1 MKKSITFYLIFMW
14 IGFYSYSQVTELR
27 IGSNFV
33 NGLSQYTFSESN
45 DIMFRNETGGTFANR
60 NTGAVCSGAVYRTEL
75 NSVVFYLQSSA
86 ISEIAIHGASSGST
100 LRTLSSI
107 QTASSLNGTYT
118 PLTGYSTSS
127 TVDGTCGTINVS
139 GILIPENTY
148 ISFVFSGNIRLS
160 GFDITPVNLIST
172 PSEQAGNISFS
183 SVLSDSFVINW
194 ANGDGTNRAVFV
206 REDDQGSINDPEDG
220 ADYPANSNWNN
231 GTPSGTQLGTSGYY
245 CVYNGNGSSVSVTN
259 LNPFTTYWV
268 RIYEYNG
275 SEDTTLYLT
284 DTGVNNPNHQITLA
298 SPIPAGMSGLLNTGE
313 TLTGNYDYD
322 EFPGDEEGESLF
334 QWYVAD
340 NSSGLNQTAISGA
353 SALTY
358 VIQLADEGKYLR
370 FGVTPVDVNGLQ
382 GEASFSEWQLVNAR
396 PVASDVVVSGLLNV
410 TEVLAAA
417 YLFTDVDS
425 DDEGVSVYQ
434 WYRADDEEGTNSEAI
449 PGANGLAYSLGID
462 DLSKYI
468 RFGVTPFA
476 LSGSSPGEEATGEW
490 IGPVLSQDA
499 PAVTATGNL
508 SEDSLNTA
516 TVTLTL
522 VNDSFTTNS
531 LAIEN
536 FSLNNAPSGLTI
548 NQVVWINSTEAS
560 VGFLYNDEDFDT
572 DITNFSIAIDPVILV
587 SNTALLSND
596 LTINAVEEILTLSGE
611 LYFDEVC
618 TGQESETGEFIISGI
633 NLKSGNISI
642 ASLEGFTYSE
652 SIDGAYAA
660 TLDFVHAGGDLTAK
674 TVFVKFSPV
683 MVTDYSDSI
692 EISGGGAPVV
702 YQNTTASGVN
712 FPSSVTAPASS
723 AVNATQ
729 AFLGGNLTQTGC
741 NDIIERG
748 VFYSTVSG
756 FEDGDGI
763 KVSETAD
770 FFNAGAFNIN
780 VTGLATGTTYY
791 FKAFV
796 LGTDDVY
803 FYTAQASFTTLPI
816 AEPIAVDASDITV
829 NSFSANWEAVTGAVS
844 YQLDV
849 STFPDFGSYTVN
861 PNQTLLSNT
870 GVLGMPNWSETA
882 VTVSSGALSMIS
894 PASQLITAPFNLV
907 SYSGVELSFLIRTF
921 GGVTGN
927 SNQVVISIS
936 TDNGQNWAVLGTTT
950 AAGSSLNP
958 VTPYSLDAY
967 SGTQVRLRFETP
979 DATGARGIGLDNIT
993 VTGDQN
999 IFTSSFVENYE
1010 NVSVSGTSYDVTG
1023 LNPGTAYYYRV
1034 RSADATSVSVNSNVI
1049 TVLTATP
1056 SLWYADNDD
1065 DGFGDDDNT
1074 LLAVEQPVGYVA
1086 VGGDCNDDDD
1096 TIYPGAVEICYDG
1109 ILQNCNGDL
1118 NDGCPVV
1125 LARLRNDNCGATL
1138 TAINQT
1144 LRGDL
1149 VSPSVPVGV
1158 SRTGYRFRLTNTT
1171 TNAVREVERPNYV
1184 FQISTTDIAEYA
1196 TVYTVEVAVRLNEQW
1211 MPYGPACTVVT
1222 PGVPSTVIA
1231 ASSCGTTLAQLNNI
1245 IRAEV
1250 VPSAVN
1256 YEYEVSLIEGGVAV
1270 ETTTLVRPG
1279 ASFNL
1284 LQLTG
1289 ISIKYGAE
1297 YRIRVKVEVPTA
1309 TGLQWSTN
1317 YGAACSVF
1325 SPLAPESQI
1334 EGCGTE
1340 EGITPATLN
1349 TVVYATPVGGAT
1361 QYRFTLSDGM
1371 GYSQVYTSSTRT
1383 FRLSNF
1389 NALSPL
1395 TPGGIYSVSVE
1406 TLVYGS
1412 YYAGKDCNI
1421 LVPGGGTVIRPTEIT
1436 KEETVKTLPTEFKAI
1451 AYPNPFAV
1459 SFGLDVRTS
1468 GTEKISLAVYDMT
1481 GRLLESNEVAVTE
1494 LSNYQFGDR
1503 YPSGVY
1509 NVIVTQG
1516 EETRTVRVVK
1526 Q

>member
-1 MKKSITFYLIFMW
+1 MMKTKITFKALLLLLFFTTVGWGQTETLVEWTPATLPGGTNNFGSSPFGASTVHDNLTIGGLTRGSGIGTTGSGAANGWGGNDFRASGSSASTAIGDNEFVTFSITAASGYEVSIASIEQYNIRRSGTGPSTGQW
-14 IGFYSYSQVTELR
+14 QYQIGTGSFVN
-27 IGSNFV
+27 IGSAITWGGTTTNAG
-33 NGLSQYTFSESN
+33 NNQPAINLSAIPALQSIPEGTTVTFRVLLYGASN
-45 DIMFRNETGGTFANR
+45 TGGTWYLNGHANA
-60 NTGAVCSGAVYRTEL
+60 TYKTLKIIGAVTEIEEPSDDPTL
-75 NSVVFYLQSSA
+75 TTTVTSLPSFGDINVGSNSSSQSFM
-86 ISEIAIHGASSGST
+86 ISGSNLT
-100 LRTLSSI
+100 DDVLVSAPAGY
-107 QTASSLNGTYT
+107 QVSLDN
-118 PLTGYSTSS
+118 ST
-127 TVDGTCGTINVS
+127 
-139 GILIPENTY
+139 
-148 ISFVFSGNIRLS
+148 F
-160 GFDITPVNLIST
+160 
-172 PSEQAGNISFS
+172 
-183 SVLSDSFVINW
+183 
-194 ANGDGTNRAVFV
+194 
-206 REDDQGSINDPEDG
+206 EDDLFIDNQG
-220 ADYPANSNWNN
+220 
-231 GTPSGTQLGTSGYY
+231 GT
-245 CVYNGNGSSVSVTN
+245 
-259 LNPFTTYWV
+259 
-268 RIYEYNG
+268 
-275 SEDTTLYLT
+275 
-284 DTGVNNPNHQITLA
+284 
-298 SPIPAGMSGLLNTGE
+298 
-313 TLTGNYDYD
+313 
-322 EFPGDEEGESLF
+322 
-334 QWYVAD
+334 
-340 NSSGLNQTAISGA
+340 
-353 SALTY
+353 
-358 VIQLADEGKYLR
+358 
-370 FGVTPVDVNGLQ
+370 
-382 GEASFSEWQLVNAR
+382 
-396 PVASDVVVSGLLNV
+396 
-410 TEVLAAA
+410 
-417 YLFTDVDS
+417 
-425 DDEGVSVYQ
+425 
-434 WYRADDEEGTNSEAI
+434 
-449 PGANGLAYSLGID
+449 
-462 DLSKYI
+462 
-468 RFGVTPFA
+468 
-476 LSGSSPGEEATGEW
+476 
-490 IGPVLSQDA
+490 
-499 PAVTATGNL
+499 
-508 SEDSLNTA
+508 
-516 TVTLTL
+516 
-522 VNDSFTTNS
+522 
-531 LAIEN
+531 
-536 FSLNNAPSGLTI
+536 
-548 NQVVWINSTEAS
+548 
-560 VGFLYNDEDFDT
+560 
-572 DITNFSIAIDPVILV
+572 
-587 SNTALLSND
+587 
-596 LTINAVEEILTLSGE
+596 
-611 LYFDEVC
+611 
-618 TGQESETGEFIISGI
+618 
-633 NLKSGNISI
+633 
-642 ASLEGFTYSE
+642 
-652 SIDGAYAA
+652 
-660 TLDFVHAGGDLTAK
+660 
-674 TVFVKFSPV
+674 
-683 MVTDYSDSI
+683 
-692 EISGGGAPVV
+692 
-702 YQNTTASGVN
+702 
-712 FPSSVTAPASS
+712 
-723 AVNATQ
+723 
-729 AFLGGNLTQTGC
+729 LGGNVTVYVRFSPTAPGLNNGVVTLLT
-741 NDIIERG
+741 
-748 VFYSTVSG
+748 
-756 FEDGDGI
+756 DGDE
-763 KVSETAD
+763 KT
-770 FFNAGAFNIN
+770 
-780 VTGLATGTTYY
+780 
-791 FKAFV
+791 
-796 LGTDDVY
+796 
-803 FYTAQASFTTLPI
+803 
-816 AEPIAVDASDITV
+816 
-829 NSFSANWEAVTGAVS
+829 
-844 YQLDV
+844 
-849 STFPDFGSYTVN
+849 
-861 PNQTLLSNT
+861 
-870 GVLGMPNWSETA
+870 
-882 VTVSSGALSMIS
+882 
-894 PASQLITAPFNLV
+894 
-907 SYSGVELSFLIRTF
+907 
-921 GGVTGN
+921 
-927 SNQVVISIS
+927 
-936 TDNGQNWAVLGTTT
+936 
-950 AAGSSLNP
+950 
-958 VTPYSLDAY
+958 
-967 SGTQVRLRFETP
+967 
-979 DATGARGIGLDNIT
+979 
-993 VTGDQN
+993 
-999 IFTSSFVENYE
+999 
-1010 NVSVSGTSYDVTG
+1010 VSVSGTGVEPTPELIVSETSLDFGSVFIGENSMSQTFTVSGSFLTSNAFIVAPDDFVLSTNDVSFSSFLNLGQTG
-1023 LNPGTAYYYRV
+1023 GNINGQPVTVYVRFQPSFVGSTGGEIEITSTGAVTQVISVNGSGVQPIIDAPVATA
-1034 RSADATSVSVNSNVI
+1034 ATSVGADSFVANWNAVEGAESYQVDVYTETLVNAELVTNGGFESGNTNGYASANGSGNYFINTTNPHTGSYYLSRTGTDTSIIQQDVSVEVGQTYVFSFWYNDYSASGTNGLKNFTIQGTSGTNYVEGGTPAKLPSAGTWTKYEKVFTATQSTVRISIRSYETVSIDDISIKSTSTSLVRTPVAGSPFTVSAPNTFLNVSGLNSSTTYHYVVRAYDGTVSENSNEISV
-1049 TVLTATP
+1049 TTLSLTT
-1056 SLWYADNDD
+1056 WYADNDG

-1074 LLAVEQPVGYVA
+1074 LLAAEQPVGYVA

-1125 LARLRNDNCGATL
+1125 LARLRADNCGSTL
-1138 TAINQT
+1138 STINEV

-1494 LSNYQFGDR
+1494 VSNYQFGDR